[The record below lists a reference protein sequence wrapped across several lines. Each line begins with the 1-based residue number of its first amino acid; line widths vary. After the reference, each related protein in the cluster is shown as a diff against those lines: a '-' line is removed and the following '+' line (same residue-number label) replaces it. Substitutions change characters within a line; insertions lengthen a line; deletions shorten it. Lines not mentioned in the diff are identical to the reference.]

1 MGSSF
6 LKVIFII
13 FYITSQAHFI
23 SISTQV
29 ASEAV
34 AGAPSTANEAIVPSP
49 FRKLLSALCRH
60 YDKSGKL
67 HAYPCGQA
75 STATYKEVSKGASG
89 GKASGK
95 EALAGPLRKDVSG
108 SREAGRLWGKS
119 TSGHHQISKLS
130 EEPKITSSLI
140 STNAAPNNFKPISDF
155 TLTHA

>member
-6 LKVIFII
+6 LKVTFVI
-13 FYITSQAHFI
+13 FYITSQALLI

-29 ASEAV
+29 AAEAV
-34 AGAPSTANEAIVPSP
+34 AGAPSTVNE
-49 FRKLLSALCRH
+49 
-60 YDKSGKL
+60 
-67 HAYPCGQA
+67 GQA
-75 STATYKEVSKGASG
+75 STATYKEVSRGASG
-89 GKASGK
+89 GKSSGK

-119 TSGHHQISKLS
+119 TTGHHQVSKRS

-140 STNAAPNNFKPISDF
+140 STATNNAAPNNFKPNSHF